1 MEKHICK
8 KCNKER
14 VPMTAYK
21 GWVYWECPEC
31 KMSVGYPSTYKQE
44 DKD

>member
-8 KCNKER
+8 KCMVER
-14 VPMTAYK
+14 QLKAEYK
-21 GWVYWECPEC
+21 DWVYWECPEC
-31 KMSVGYPSTYKQE
+31 KISVGYHSTYKQE